1 MGRKRMEEDRGAYK
15 GPGDRDNGKDE
26 NEIIYVKK
34 IKMTKTVTSKIHEW
48 TMIELRKRNRAREQN
63 VYKTKG
69 PDITDENY
77 RHPILRSTDGKKLEE
92 MDKEWEMIFD
102 LEWNEDLNQDNGT
115 KILRT
120 PTRQNDEHRE
130 KSIHGSNAKRNR
142 GVRKG

>member
-1 MGRKRMEEDRGAYK
+1 
-15 GPGDRDNGKDE
+15 
-26 NEIIYVKK
+26 
-34 IKMTKTVTSKIHEW
+34 MTKTVTSKIHEW

-102 LEWNEDLNQDNGT
+102 LEWNEDL
-115 KILRT
+115 KIMVPKFYGHQLDRMT
-120 PTRQNDEHRE
+120 NIE
-130 KSIHGSNAKRNR
+130 KSQYMGVTPR
-142 GVRKG
+142 GIEEYGRGEWEPTLGQS